1 MSVKRASPASLR
13 VAVAE
18 ARPVTFLFKS
28 ADFCNLSR
36 RFPESLREHI
46 MKLLALLAATTLL
59 SSPLLPAAEPS
70 PLAWSFRLSL
80 EDQKTPLQ
88 QQLLK
93 KFQPVL
99 GAFGNLEFLKQLAWV
114 KVVGLTEAQ
123 HPDETAFIL
132 HLHFRDNSTAKAL
145 LGRLGDKDHGD
156 WEELNGLRALKF
168 SASLQGKGSDVA
180 YLAIPDDHHLV
191 LCSSRPA
198 FEILAA
204 TSRET
209 YLADA
214 KDGELLGAEFY
225 IPALKEAAA
234 GTSELLAM
242 LDGHLALKV
251 VPGGEFVDL
260 QSTAEMTNKRSAN
273 RARRILEGLVAAMAA
288 QLPPDA
294 AAPLD
299 ERLEITA
306 DGKNLNA
313 RMKLTNAEVQRWL
326 DAIETDLK
334 GEFHFDAKK
343 PSAK

>member
-1 MSVKRASPASLR
+1 
-13 VAVAE
+13 
-18 ARPVTFLFKS
+18 
-28 ADFCNLSR
+28 
-36 RFPESLREHI
+36 
-46 MKLLALLAATTLL
+46 MKLLALLAATTFL

-70 PLAWSFRLSL
+70 SLAWSFRLSL
-80 EDQKTPLQ
+80 EEQKAPLQ

-99 GAFGNLEFLKQLAWV
+99 GAFGNSEFLKQLAWL
-114 KVVGLTEAQ
+114 KVVGLTDAQ

-145 LGRLGDKDHGD
+145 LGRLSDKDHGD
-156 WEELNGLRALKF
+156 WEELNGLRALKLGAF
-168 SASLQGKGSDVA
+168 LQGKGSDIS
-180 YLAIPDDHHLV
+180 YLAILDDHHLV
-191 LCSSRPA
+191 LCSSRAA

-209 YLADA
+209 YLTDA

-225 IPALKEAAA
+225 IPALKEAAQ
-234 GTSELLAM
+234 GSELLAM
-242 LDGHLALKV
+242 LDGRLALKV
-251 VPGGEFVDL
+251 VPGGEFVDI
-260 QSTAEMTNKRSAN
+260 QSTAEMTDKRSAN

-326 DAIETDLK
+326 DGIETDLK
-334 GEFHFDAKK
+334 GEFHFDGKK
-343 PSAK
+343 PSGK